1 MEEFLWV
8 EKYRPKTVS
17 ECILPDRLKTPF
29 QEYVNRKTIPNL
41 LLTGG
46 AGVGKTTV
54 AKAMCNEIGLS
65 YMHINASRENGIDT
79 LRTKIV
85 NYASTVSLS
94 GTRKVIILDE
104 ADGLTP
110 SAQEAFR
117 GTIEEFSSNCS
128 FILTCNFKNK
138 LIEPMHSR
146 SAVIDFSLRPDEKPK
161 MASAFFKR
169 LGEIL
174 DKEQVT
180 YDKAVLVKIVEK
192 YFPDFRRT
200 LGQLQHFASTG
211 PIDASTLTQVTDVK
225 KINELVAALKTKNF
239 KDMRKWVVLNS
250 DVEASQ
256 IFRKVYDGLYDYMKP
271 EYIPQAVIILGRY
284 QFQAGFVADQEINTV
299 AALTELM
306 VECEFVEH

>member
-1 MEEFLWV
+1 MREEFLWV

-29 QEYVNRKTIPNL
+29 QEYVNRKEIPNL

-54 AKAMCNEIGLS
+54 AKAMCTEIGLS
-65 YMHINASRENGIDT
+65 FMHINASRENGIDT
-79 LRTKIV
+79 LRNKIV
-85 NYASTVSLS
+85 NYASTVSLN
-94 GTRKVIILDE
+94 GKRKVIILDE

-110 SAQEAFR
+110 AAQEAFR
-117 GTIEEFSSNCS
+117 GTIEEFSNNCS

-138 LIEPMHSR
+138 LIAPMHSR
-146 SAVIDFSLRPDEKPK
+146 SAVIDFSLRAGEKPK

-174 DKEQVT
+174 DKEGVT
-180 YDKAVLVKIVEK
+180 YDKAVLVKVVEK

-200 LGQLQHFASTG
+200 LGQLQHFASSG
-211 PIDASTLTQVTDVK
+211 PIDAGTLTQVMDVK
-225 KINELVAALKTKNF
+225 KIGELVTALKTKNF

-250 DVEASQ
+250 DVEVSQ
-256 IFRKVYDGLYDYMKP
+256 IFRNVYDGLYEHMNP
-271 EYIPQAVIILGRY
+271 ASIPQAVIILARY
-284 QFQAGFVADQEINTV
+284 QYQAAFVADQEINTT
-299 AALTELM
+299 AALTEIM
-306 VECEFVEH
+306 VECEFL

>member
-17 ECILPDRLKTPF
+17 ECILPDRLKKPF
-29 QEYVNRKTIPNL
+29 QEYVKRKEIPNL

-65 YMHINASRENGIDT
+65 YMHINASRENGIDI
-79 LRTKIV
+79 LRNKIV
-85 NYASTVSLS
+85 NYASTVSLN
-94 GTRKVIILDE
+94 GGRKVIILDE

-117 GTIEEFSSNCS
+117 GTIEEFSKNCS

-146 SAVIDFSLRPDEKPK
+146 SAVIDFGLRADEKPK

-169 LGEIL
+169 LAEIL
-174 DKEQVT
+174 DKENVT
-180 YDKAVLVKIVEK
+180 YDKAVLIKVVEK

-200 LGQLQHFASTG
+200 LGQLQHFASSG
-211 PIDASTLTQVTDVK
+211 PIDAGTLTQVMDVK
-225 KINELVAALKTKNF
+225 KIGDLVAALKTKNF

-250 DVEASQ
+250 DIESSQ
-256 IFRKVYDGLYDYMKP
+256 IFRKVYDALYEHMKP
-271 EYIPQAVIILGRY
+271 QSIPQAVIILGRY
-284 QFQAGFVADQEINTV
+284 QFQAAFCADQEINTV
-299 AALTELM
+299 AALTEIM
-306 VECEFVEH
+306 VECELL

>member
-284 QFQAGFVADQEINTV
+284 QFQAGFVADQEINTT
-299 AALTELM
+299 AALTEIM
-306 VECEFVEH
+306 VECELL

>member
-225 KINELVAALKTKNF
+225 KINELVAALKAKNF